1 MLFAPD
7 TVETLEFTV
16 ALANT
21 HPLASRSGSDEL
33 TTIGDLDAILAR
45 FRYSG
50 RIDHD
55 EAERAQ
61 VALTRQRLRKI
72 WDLGRDGA
80 VTEVNAM
87 LAEAGALPQ
96 LTRHDDSGWHWHA
109 TAADAPLAERMRVE
123 VALALADVI
132 RMDAMDRLRT
142 CDAPD
147 CSGVLVDLSRNGS
160 KRYCSVRCGNRMN
173 MVAFRERAAD
183 DVPAVDELT
192 HGRTGGTVSMG
203 FRADGA

>member
-1 MLFAPD
+1 MHFAPD
-7 TVETLEFTV
+7 TEETLEFTV

-21 HPLASRSGSDEL
+21 HPLASRSGDDEL
-33 TTIGDLDAILAR
+33 ITVSDLDALLAR

-55 EAERAQ
+55 ETERAE
-61 VALTRQRLRKI
+61 VALTRQRLRAI
-72 WDLGRDGA
+72 WDLGGEDA

-87 LAEAGALPQ
+87 LREADALPQ
-96 LTRHDDSGWHWHA
+96 LTRHDGSGWHWHA
-109 TAADAPLAERMRVE
+109 TAAGVPLAERVRVE

-132 RMDAMDRLRT
+132 RMHAIDRLRM
-142 CDAPD
+142 CEAPD
-147 CSGVLVDLSRNGS
+147 CAGVLVDLSRNGS

-183 DVPAVDELT
+183 T
-192 HGRTGGTVSMG
+192 
-203 FRADGA
+203 

>member
-1 MLFAPD
+1 MHFAPD
-7 TVETLEFTV
+7 TEETLEFTV

-33 TTIGDLDAILAR
+33 TTPGDLAAILTR

-55 EAERAQ
+55 ETERAE
-61 VALTRQRLRKI
+61 VALTRGKLRSI
-72 WDLGRDGA
+72 WTLGRDDA
-80 VTEVNAM
+80 VIEVNAM
-87 LAEAGALPQ
+87 LSDADALPQ
-96 LTRHDDSGWHWHA
+96 LTRHDGSGWHWHA

-132 RMDAMDRLRT
+132 RMDATDRLRT

-147 CSGVLVDLSRNGS
+147 CAGLLVDLSRNGS

-173 MVAFRERAAD
+173 MIAFRERADQA
-183 DVPAVDELT
+183 
-192 HGRTGGTVSMG
+192 
-203 FRADGA
+203 

>member
-1 MLFAPD
+1 MHFAPD

-21 HPLASRSGSDEL
+21 HPLASRTGVDEL
-33 TTIGDLDAILAR
+33 TTVGDLDAILSR

-55 EAERAQ
+55 ESECAE
-61 VALTRQRLRKI
+61 VALTRKRLRAI
-72 WDLGRDGA
+72 WNLGRDGA
-80 VTEVNAM
+80 VAEVNAM
-87 LAEAGALPQ
+87 LTEADALPQ

-109 TAADAPLAERMRVE
+109 TAADAPLAERIRVE

-132 RMDAMDRLRT
+132 RMDAMDRLRI
-142 CDAPD
+142 CEAPD
-147 CSGVLVDLSRNGS
+147 CAGLLVDLSRNGS

-173 MVAFRERAAD
+173 MVAFRERAAE
-183 DVPAVDELT
+183 A
-192 HGRTGGTVSMG
+192 
-203 FRADGA
+203 

>member
-1 MLFAPD
+1 MHFAPD
-7 TVETLEFTV
+7 TEETLEFTV

-21 HPLASRSGSDEL
+21 HPLASRSGADEL
-33 TTIGDLDAILAR
+33 TTTGDLDAILTR

-55 EAERAQ
+55 ETERAD
-61 VALTRQRLRKI
+61 VALTRERLRSI
-72 WDLGRDGA
+72 WTLGRDDA

-87 LAEAGALPQ
+87 LREADALPQ
-96 LTRHDDSGWHWHA
+96 LTRHDGSGWHWHA

-132 RMDAMDRLRT
+132 RMDATDRLRT

-147 CSGVLVDLSRNGS
+147 CAGLLVDLSRNGS

-173 MVAFRERAAD
+173 MVAFRERA
-183 DVPAVDELT
+183 VEE
-192 HGRTGGTVSMG
+192 
-203 FRADGA
+203 

>member
-1 MLFAPD
+1 MHFAPD
-7 TVETLEFTV
+7 TEETLEFTV

-33 TTIGDLDAILAR
+33 TSVNGLGAILSR

-55 EAERAQ
+55 ETERAE
-61 VALTRQRLRKI
+61 VALTRDRLRAI
-72 WDLGRDGA
+72 WTLGRDDA

-87 LAEAGALPQ
+87 LTEADALPQ
-96 LTRHDDSGWHWHA
+96 LTRHDGSGWHWHA
-109 TAADAPLAERMRVE
+109 TAAEAPLAERMRVE

-132 RMDAMDRLRT
+132 RMDATDRLRS
-142 CDAPD
+142 CGAPD
-147 CSGVLVDLSRNGS
+147 CAGVLVDLSRNGS

-173 MVAFRERAAD
+173 MVAFRERAA
-183 DVPAVDELT
+183 EI
-192 HGRTGGTVSMG
+192 
-203 FRADGA
+203 

>member
-1 MLFAPD
+1 MYFAPD
-7 TVETLEFTV
+7 TKETLEFTV

-21 HPLASRSGSDEL
+21 DPHASRSGDDEL
-33 TTIGDLDAILAR
+33 MTVDDLEAILTR

-55 EAERAQ
+55 ETERAK
-61 VALTRQRLRKI
+61 VALTRQRLRSI
-72 WDLGRDGA
+72 WTLGRDDA

-87 LAEAGALPQ
+87 LSEADALPQ
-96 LTRHDDSGWHWHA
+96 LTRHNGSGWHWHA

-142 CDAPD
+142 CKAPD
-147 CSGVLVDLSRNGS
+147 CSGVLVDFSRNGS
-160 KRYCSVRCGNRMN
+160 KSYCSVRCGNRMN
-173 MVAFRERAAD
+173 MVAFRERAA
-183 DVPAVDELT
+183 E
-192 HGRTGGTVSMG
+192 G
-203 FRADGA
+203 

>member
-1 MLFAPD
+1 LHFAPD
-7 TVETLEFTV
+7 TDETLEFTV

-21 HPLASRSGSDEL
+21 HPRASRSGGDEL
-33 TTIGDLDAILAR
+33 ATVGHLDTILAR

-55 EAERAQ
+55 EVER
-61 VALTRQRLRKI
+61 VEVVHTRERLRAI
-72 WDLGRDGA
+72 WALDPDDA

-87 LAEAGALPQ
+87 LREADALPQ

-109 TAADAPLAERMRVE
+109 TATDAPLAERMRVE

-132 RMDAMDRLRT
+132 RMDATDRLRT

-147 CSGVLVDLSRNGS
+147 CAGLLVDLSRNGS

-173 MVAFRERAAD
+173 MVAFRERAAED
-183 DVPAVDELT
+183 
-192 HGRTGGTVSMG
+192 
-203 FRADGA
+203 